1 MRRKIFCL
9 FTCLIIS
16 TAICLAA
23 ANAETILKLNG
34 ISETTSSNFFLM
46 HPDVKRADLEY
57 HYYASTNEMITDFL
71 LGSFDYDAFSI
82 MSSSIDHQALMSKGY
97 FLDLSSSEIISNAIN
112 DLYPAYAEQCV
123 CDGKIY
129 AIPTWTQLNLTI
141 FSTAAL
147 EKTDFGEAKVPES
160 FPEFLDFL
168 EQWVDYLKDNPEC
181 SISVLGTYLG
191 DESEYNAQSYTGFL
205 VDWLLENYIMQKE
218 YAGEELDFEDE
229 ELVALLNRC
238 AQVGAELY
246 DYDPATK
253 ATGSIV
259 NSGTAVA
266 FLNDE
271 NKHFLSLRL
280 NNAQPKLISVYM
292 SLYAVNAKTE
302 NPELCIEL
310 MESILQN
317 NLAQN
322 SAYLYQNAEPVP
334 DPDYDASVAQQ
345 REFIQESENRLSRD
359 DLTDDERDKLE
370 YGLER
375 QQAVLKDMLENENRK
390 YIVSPSALATYRS
403 YGDYLYVTK
412 PGTFSNREDAKNFRQ
427 LKARFVGGQ
436 LTAEQLTQELTRIA
450 KMIEAE
456 QGE

>member
-1 MRRKIFCL
+1 MNSNNMRCWRFVM
-9 FTCLIIS
+9 CLICS
-16 TAICLAA
+16 LMLSLPV
-23 ANAETILKLNG
+23 NAETVLKLNG
-34 ISETTSSNFFLM
+34 IGIPESFAGI
-46 HPDVKRADLEY
+46 HADVKKADLEY
-57 HYYASTNEMITDFL
+57 HYYESTNEIITEFL
-71 LGSFDYDAFSI
+71 LNSFTYDAFVI
-82 MSSSIDHQALMSKGY
+82 DTIDIDHQALMSKGY
-97 FLDLSSSEIISNAIN
+97 LLDLSSSEIISDAIN

-123 CDGKIY
+123 YDGKIY
-129 AIPTWTQLNLTI
+129 AIPTHMQLNLTI

-147 EKTDFGEAKVPES
+147 ERTDFGSVKVPES

-168 EQWVDYLKDNPEC
+168 DQWVDYLKDNPDC
-181 SISVLGTYLG
+181 SISVLGTYMG
-191 DESEYNAQSYTGFL
+191 DASEYNAQSYTGFL

-218 YAGEELDFEDE
+218 YAGEELDFENE
-229 ELVALLNRC
+229 ELITLLKRC
-238 AQVGAELY
+238 AQIGKELY
-246 DYDPATK
+246 DYDPATE

-266 FLNDE
+266 FLKDE

-280 NNAQPKLISVYM
+280 NDDQPKLISVYL

-302 NPELCIEL
+302 NPKLCIEL
-310 MESILQN
+310 MESLLQN

-334 DPDYDASVAQQ
+334 DPDYDANVAQQ
-345 REFIQESENRLSRD
+345 QDFIQESENQLRRD

-375 QQAVLKDMLENENRK
+375 QQAILKDLLENENRK
-390 YIVSPSALATYRS
+390 YIVSPSALKTYRS

-412 PGTFSNREDAKNFRQ
+412 PGTFSNSKDAKNFRQ

-436 LTAEQLTQELTRIA
+436 MTAEQLTQELTRVA

>member
-23 ANAETILKLNG
+23 ADAETILKLNG

-46 HPDVKRADLEY
+46 HPDVKRDDLEY

-82 MSSSIDHQALMSKGY
+82 MSSSINHQALMSKGY
-97 FLDLSSSEIISNAIN
+97 FLDLSSSTIISNAIN

-123 CDGKIY
+123 YDGKIY
-129 AIPTWTQLNLTI
+129 AIPVHTQINYWAFYTPV
-141 FSTAAL
+141 L
-147 EKTDFGEAKVPES
+147 EQTDFDKVHVPS
-160 FPEFLDFL
+160 TFPEFLDFL
-168 EQWVDYLKDNPEC
+168 DQWIEYLKGNPE
-181 SISVLGTYLG
+181 G
-191 DESEYNAQSYTGFL
+191 DVALIGMAGWGDASFYNEQSYTNFL
-205 VDWLLENYIMQKE
+205 VEQLLDNYIMQKE
-218 YAGEELDFEDE
+218 YAGEELNFEDS
-229 ELVALLNRC
+229 ELVELLKRC
-238 AQVGAELY
+238 ARIGAELY
-246 DYDPATK
+246 DYDPAVNCSK
-253 ATGSIV
+253 AILRKVVYAGVGSEYQ
-259 NSGTAVA
+259 
-266 FLNDE
+266 FM
-271 NKHFLSLRL
+271 SLRL
-280 NNAQPKLISVYM
+280 NDTQPKLMTIYL
-292 SLYAVNAKTE
+292 SLYAVNAKTQ
-302 NPELCIEL
+302 NSELCIEL

-317 NLAQN
+317 NLAQD
-322 SAYLYQNAEPVP
+322 SAYLYQNAEPVL
-334 DPDYDASVAQQ
+334 DPDYDANVARQKG
-345 REFIQESENRLSRD
+345 FIQESENQLRRD

-375 QQAVLKDMLENENRK
+375 QKAGLQEMLENEEKK
-390 YIVSPSALATYRS
+390 YKVSPSALATYRS

-412 PGTFSNREDAKNFRQ
+412 PGTFSNSEDAKNFYQ

-436 LTAEQLTQELTRIA
+436 LTAEQLTQELTRVA